1 MKTSL
6 VTTKGQ
12 VTIPAT
18 VRHQLGIHQGDRVGF
33 IYEDGKVIILPVIKE
48 VEAAFGLVSAKHSA
62 SLNDIEQA
70 IQGMGSEL

>member
-18 VRHQLGIHQGDRVGF
+18 VRQQIGIHRGDRVGF
-33 IYEDGKVIILPVIKE
+33 IYEDGKIIMLPVIQNI
-48 VEAAFGLVSAKHSA
+48 EAAFGLVKARQSA
-62 SLNDIEQA
+62 SLDDMEKT
-70 IQGMGSEL
+70 IQNRGGKL

>member
-12 VTIPAT
+12 VTIPAS

-33 IYEDGKVIILPVIKE
+33 ISEGGKIIILPVIKDI
-48 VEAAFGLVSAKHSA
+48 EASFGIVMATQSAT
-62 SLNDIEQA
+62 LNDMEQA
-70 IQGMGSEL
+70 IQNRGGEQ

>member
-33 IYEDGKVIILPVIKE
+33 IYEDGKVIILPVIKNI
-48 VEAAFGLVSAKHSA
+48 EAAFGLVSEEQSA
-62 SLNDIEQA
+62 SLDDMERA
-70 IQGMGSEL
+70 IQSRGGEL

>member
-12 VTIPAT
+12 VTIPAS

-33 IYEDGKVIILPVIKE
+33 VYENGKVVILPVIKDI
-48 VEAAFGLVSAKHSA
+48 EAAFGLVSVAQSA
-62 SLNDIEQA
+62 SLDDMEQA
-70 IQGMGSEL
+70 IQSRGNEL